1 MMGEEWEYEWVLRAR
16 DRPAAISNRPSIYY
30 ETRGGR
36 IRGIR
41 QESSSRD
48 ILFQCGR
55 GVSNVTSMYAE

>member
-1 MMGEEWEYEWVLRAR
+1 MLRAR
-16 DRPAAISNRPSIYY
+16 DRPGAISNRPSIYY

-55 GVSNVTSMYAE
+55 NVTSMYAE